1 MAGDDGLLGGAR
13 RTFAVAALFSLFA
26 NLMML
31 AVPLFTLQVYDRV
44 LSSRSGATLA
54 ALAVVAVGALV
65 VHAALEAARARLMVH
80 VGLWLDRAWAPEL
93 LERAI
98 RRAPSADGQPGAA
111 ALRDLATVRGFVGG
125 PGMFHLFDAPWVP
138 LYLAVIFLLHPS
150 LGWLAT
156 AGAVVLFAI
165 AVASEFATRASL
177 RTGGR
182 RLAAQQQ
189 RADDFVR
196 RAEVIEAMGM
206 LPALKAI
213 WAGHAADAQRVVARG
228 WHRSALLGAAARFCR
243 FLVQV
248 AVIGLGAWLAIHDA
262 LTAGGV
268 IAGSIVL
275 SRALAPVESLVGSWK
290 GFVGARSALGRLN
303 EDLDAPMPRRG
314 TTRLPAPIGRLALE
328 KVTVELAGLER
339 PILSA
344 VDFEIEPGESLGIV
358 GPSAAGKSTLARVI
372 LGIQA
377 PTRGRARLD
386 GADVSCWCREDL
398 GRHLGYLPQDIELFH
413 GSVKRNIA
421 RMDEPDD
428 ALVVEAAR
436 LAGVHEMVLRLN
448 KGYDTEISEA
458 SRNLSGGQRQRIA
471 IARALYGDPRLLVL
485 DEPNSNLDAEGEN
498 ALIRALLRARERKV
512 TTVVIAHR
520 ARVLM
525 TVDKLLF
532 LRDGRA
538 EVFGA
543 REEVMARILPQPQAR
558 PRLRPGDAAVKE
570 VGT

>member
-1 MAGDDGLLGGAR
+1 MAGDDGLLAGAR
-13 RTFAVAALFSLFA
+13 RTFAVAAGFSMVA
-26 NLMML
+26 NMMML

-44 LSSRSGATLA
+44 LSSRSGPTLA
-54 ALAVVAVGALV
+54 ALLGVAVGALL

-80 VGLWLDRAWAPEL
+80 VGLWLDRAWAPDL
-93 LERAI
+93 LARAI
-98 RRAPSADGQPGAA
+98 RRAPTSDGLPGAA
-111 ALRDLATVRGFVGG
+111 TLKDLSTVRGFVGG

-138 LYLAVIFLLHPS
+138 IYLAVIFLLHPA

-156 AGAVVLFAI
+156 AGAALLFGL
-165 AVASEFATRASL
+165 AVASELATRRSL

-189 RADDFVR
+189 RAEDFVR

-206 LPALKAI
+206 LPALTAI
-213 WAGHAADAQRVVARG
+213 WAGHAAEAQVALARG
-228 WHRSALLGAAARFCR
+228 WHRAALLGAAARFCR

-248 AVIGLGAWLAIHDA
+248 TVIGLGAWLAMHDA

-268 IAGSIVL
+268 VAGSIVL

-290 GFVGARSALGRLN
+290 NFIAARAALARLD
-303 EDLDAPMPRRG
+303 EELATPMPRRG
-314 TTRLPAPIGRLALE
+314 TTRLPAPDGRLALE
-328 KVTVELAGLER
+328 KVTVEMPGLER
-339 PILSA
+339 PILSGVEFDLA
-344 VDFEIEPGESLGIV
+344 PGESLGIV

-372 LGIQA
+372 LGIQP

-413 GSVKRNIA
+413 GTVKRNIA
-421 RMDEPDD
+421 RMDIPDD

-436 LAGVHEMVLRLN
+436 LAGVHEMVLRLPR
-448 KGYDTEISEA
+448 GYDTEIAEA

-471 IARALYGDPRLLVL
+471 IARALYGDPRLLVM

-498 ALIRALLRARERKV
+498 ALIRALMRARERKV
-512 TTVVIAHR
+512 STVVIAHR
-520 ARVLM
+520 ARILM

-538 EVFGA
+538 EMFGP
-543 REEVMARILPQPQAR
+543 RDEVMARILPQPQAQS
-558 PRLRPGDAAVKE
+558 RLRPGPAPVKE
-570 VGT
+570 IGA